1 MLLDFIMYLI
11 LSWFHVSPQLYQCL
25 VFLFWLI
32 VKGRRVCFFDIV
44 VVLLLISF
52 FLSFSV
58 EIFPQHLFS
67 SIWVEKVE
75 IFRGV
80 FSNEQGLSRILFDSR
95 AAKLFACKSI
105 LRPANN
111 FHSNVVTTSRWT
123 TLLRGVE
130 NFLVCKSSHQ
140 KINSSKNKYRKYIYL
155 YTLFLQIVY
164 LHM

>member
-1 MLLDFIMYLI
+1 MLLDFILYLI
-11 LSWFHVSPQLYQCL
+11 LSSFHVSPQLYQCL

-32 VKGRRVCFFDIV
+32 VKGRKVCFFDIV

-75 IFRGV
+75 ILRGV

-111 FHSNVVTTSRWT
+111 FYSNCRSKCCYNQQMDNTFAGSGK
-123 TLLRGVE
+123 LPCL
-130 NFLVCKSSHQ
+130 Q
-140 KINSSKNKYRKYIYL
+140 NSIKK
-155 YTLFLQIVY
+155 
-164 LHM
+164 